1 MSETAVHGHQNL
13 SHQAR
18 DTFELSEIIT
28 IKASAWHKD
37 TELLGRIVS
46 SYRIYTRTTNTS
58 ISTCKLELK
67 QNFAYS
73 IANKLGS
80 FNTSKSYKKRGFT
93 FGKLENFLQFFSSLY
108 TSFLVWGKFKLP
120 SAKAAPKFLLAEGER
135 KRLSLPTI
143 PLETV
148 PAHGGEEAARRELPR
163 AAAGQDY
170 SPGWDGDQ
178 FKPTLS
184 GAQ

>member
-37 TELLGRIVS
+37 TELLGLIVS
-46 SYRIYTRTTNTS
+46 SYRIYTHTSNTS

-67 QNFAYS
+67 QHFAYS

-80 FNTSKSYKKRGFT
+80 FNMSTSHTRRRDLL
-93 FGKLENFLQFFSSLY
+93 LESLR
-108 TSFLVWGKFKLP
+108 TSF
-120 SAKAAPKFLLAEGER
+120 SFLGEVQIAI
-135 KRLSLPTI
+135 S
-143 PLETV
+143 
-148 PAHGGEEAARRELPR
+148 
-163 AAAGQDY
+163 
-170 SPGWDGDQ
+170 
-178 FKPTLS
+178 
-184 GAQ
+184 